1 MRGSDF
7 IFDCVNL
14 LVSKSHKTNFKQGR
28 SHIDSPDWI
37 KIKGKTMN
45 CINKKYNKC
54 RQYDAVIAR

>member
-28 SHIDSPDWI
+28 SHIDSPD
-37 KIKGKTMN
+37 
-45 CINKKYNKC
+45 
-54 RQYDAVIAR
+54 